1 MTEAFSSQIW
11 PKVTDNNFV
20 SMAVDAPL
28 VYALTMAVTKCGEA
42 FRHFE
47 MMLKLRR
54 RNESEIEKEKGREID
69 N

>member
-20 SMAVDAPL
+20 SMAVDAL
-28 VYALTMAVTKCGEA
+28 CFRYQIRA

-54 RNESEIEKEKGREID
+54 RNESEMEKEKGREID